1 MVGSGDFKLLRDD
14 GKRLDGRGPMDLREI
29 SMKVGVL
36 KQAVGSAMVQMGKN
50 KVIAG
55 VYGPREVFPK
65 FMTQPDRALIQCRYV
80 MAPFSGLEEHG
91 RSGPNR
97 RSQEIS
103 KVIKHVFE
111 NAVLVHQFPKTMIQ
125 ISMEVLQSDG
135 GTRVASLNAAS
146 LALIDAGLPVKDIV
160 TAVSV
165 GKAGGELVVDL
176 SKEEDNHGQSD
187 IPMAFSLRS
196 GELLLY
202 QMDGLL
208 SKEEVDQ
215 AIQMGFE
222 AAKKVRE
229 FQEAALAEK
238 YAGVE
243 GAASNGAASNGAAA
257 QY

>member
-14 GKRLDGRGPMDLREI
+14 GKRLDGRSPMDLREI

-36 KQAVGSAMVQMGKN
+36 KQAAGSAMVQMGKN

-65 FMTQPDRALIQCRYV
+65 FLTQPDRAIIQCRYV
-80 MAPFSGLEEHG
+80 MAPFSSLEEHG

-111 NAVLVHQFPKTMIQ
+111 NAVLVHQFPKTVIN

-146 LALIDAGLPVKDIV
+146 LAIVDAGLPMKDIV

-165 GKAGGELVVDL
+165 GKAGGEMIVDL

-187 IPMAFSLRS
+187 IPMAFSMRT

-208 SKEEVDQ
+208 TKEEVDK
-215 AIQMGFE
+215 AIRMGFE
-222 AAKKVRE
+222 AAKNVRA
-229 FQEAALAEK
+229 FQEAALVEK
-238 YAGVE
+238 YSEVE
-243 GAASNGAASNGAAA
+243 GGTTGPSM
-257 QY
+257 Q